1 MSGIFDAVV
10 IGALVTKGLPA
21 LFDIL
26 MSFFAKLI

>member
-1 MSGIFDAVV
+1 MGGIFDAVV

-26 MSFFAKLI
+26 MSFFTKLL

>member
-21 LFDIL
+21 LLDIL
-26 MSFFAKLI
+26 MSFFTKLI